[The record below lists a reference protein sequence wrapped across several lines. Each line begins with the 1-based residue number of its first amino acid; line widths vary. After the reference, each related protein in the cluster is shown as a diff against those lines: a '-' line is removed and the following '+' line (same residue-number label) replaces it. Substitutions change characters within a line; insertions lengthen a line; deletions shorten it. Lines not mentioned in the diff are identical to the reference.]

1 MFKAHLSDVIEAPV
15 KEETVSTKPKY
26 VRVNTLKKTVGEAI
40 DAFRDEEWILI
51 KHSDK
56 NDYNGFV
63 EKVAALKD
71 GEFMVDMHVP
81 SLLIF
86 PSKTH
91 FYNHQA
97 YKNAT
102 IVLQDKASCLPVH
115 LLAPCPGST
124 VLDMCAAPG
133 MKTTQLAAALE
144 NQGVIY
150 AVERDAKRAGI
161 LKGIVGGSGA
171 TCVKVINKDV
181 LQCNGKEFPGV
192 EYILVD
198 PSCSGSGMSER
209 ATSFESKDL
218 SRLQKLAGFQ
228 IIILRSA
235 LTRYPDAKRVVYSTC
250 SLHPEEN
257 EEVVRQVLET
267 NSHFKL
273 VDAKKLLNADWKSF
287 GSPDYGELGEFCL
300 YARPDEDLTNGFF
313 LAVFERLGEGE
324 QNTFFNNKIFGFKNE
339 LNAKDRRKER
349 KLEAQQNAEQPEMK
363 KGKKNRRKM
372 NAVGDDSNN
381 AEEMVNG
388 QTAAVKKVQN
398 NVGATVVNDD
408 ADIHKEHKNKKKKK
422 RVKDDVVESQENAI
436 NDTVTENVSEISDKS
451 SGSRKKKKHSSEA
464 SESTDDL
471 SKSDQTLVM
480 NDNAES
486 PKRKKKK
493 KMRENVNES
502 QYIASESNVE
512 AVDKKDKK
520 VKKRE
525 NEILKNQ
532 DIFVEDE
539 PRKKKKKHCSKGG
552 ESKDFSKSDAN
563 NEISI
568 EEDKPKKKKRK
579 HISESEELIDNL
591 ANMTVNTNGIEECES
606 RKKKRK
612 HRSKDSELAEVSNNG
627 DTPETI
633 DNSVEQHKSKKK
645 KRKNDSEVNEL
656 SEDFRNIDVSYPNSK
671 KKKKKNKDLE
681 CM

>member
-198 PSCSGSGMSER
+198 PSCSGSG
-209 ATSFESKDL
+209 
-218 SRLQKLAGFQ
+218 
-228 IIILRSA
+228 
-235 LTRYPDAKRVVYSTC
+235 
-250 SLHPEEN
+250 
-257 EEVVRQVLET
+257 
-267 NSHFKL
+267 
-273 VDAKKLLNADWKSF
+273 
-287 GSPDYGELGEFCL
+287 
-300 YARPDEDLTNGFF
+300 
-313 LAVFERLGEGE
+313 
-324 QNTFFNNKIFGFKNE
+324 
-339 LNAKDRRKER
+339 KER
-349 KLEAQQNAEQPEMK
+349 RLLEK
-363 KGKKNRRKM
+363 
-372 NAVGDDSNN
+372 
-381 AEEMVNG
+381 
-388 QTAAVKKVQN
+388 
-398 NVGATVVNDD
+398 
-408 ADIHKEHKNKKKKK
+408 I
-422 RVKDDVVESQENAI
+422 EN
-436 NDTVTENVSEISDKS
+436 S
-451 SGSRKKKKHSSEA
+451 S
-464 SESTDDL
+464 
-471 SKSDQTLVM
+471 
-480 NDNAES
+480 
-486 PKRKKKK
+486 
-493 KMRENVNES
+493 
-502 QYIASESNVE
+502 
-512 AVDKKDKK
+512 
-520 VKKRE
+520 
-525 NEILKNQ
+525 
-532 DIFVEDE
+532 
-539 PRKKKKKHCSKGG
+539 
-552 ESKDFSKSDAN
+552 
-563 NEISI
+563 
-568 EEDKPKKKKRK
+568 
-579 HISESEELIDNL
+579 
-591 ANMTVNTNGIEECES
+591 
-606 RKKKRK
+606 
-612 HRSKDSELAEVSNNG
+612 
-627 DTPETI
+627 
-633 DNSVEQHKSKKK
+633 
-645 KRKNDSEVNEL
+645 
-656 SEDFRNIDVSYPNSK
+656 
-671 KKKKKNKDLE
+671 
-681 CM
+681 